1 MKRAV
6 TEMDEMAEA
15 QQQQQL
21 EYQHFRQR
29 ITQQHHQYQQ
39 QQGGGDVTMGGASQ
53 FRQQSQQQ
61 QQQQRGRMTMGGG
74 NDARQSQRQ
83 QQPPGDTPLFRMAD
97 ALDENDGH
105 GPPGGTDNL
114 SVIDPRPVQKLT
126 YDIVPDRFSVFA
138 DLKTPYVVGRD
149 TPFFWHVPRSG
160 GVVVKTMLSHCLGQ
174 TLAAEVGESG
184 GHATDTVRLRGL
196 RCSFAGMNLPNDVS

>member
-1 MKRAV
+1 
-6 TEMDEMAEA
+6 
-15 QQQQQL
+15 
-21 EYQHFRQR
+21 
-29 ITQQHHQYQQ
+29 
-39 QQGGGDVTMGGASQ
+39 MGGASQ

>member
-1 MKRAV
+1 
-6 TEMDEMAEA
+6 
-15 QQQQQL
+15 
-21 EYQHFRQR
+21 
-29 ITQQHHQYQQ
+29 
-39 QQGGGDVTMGGASQ
+39 
-53 FRQQSQQQ
+53 
-61 QQQQRGRMTMGGG
+61 MGGG
-74 NDARQSQRQ
+74 NDAWQSQRQ
-83 QQPPGDTPLFRMAD
+83 QQPPGDTPFFRMAD

-105 GPPGGTDNL
+105 APPGGTDNL
-114 SVIDPRPVQKLT
+114 SVIDQRPVQKLT
-126 YDIVPDRFSVFA
+126 YDIVPDRFGVFA

-196 RCSFAGMNLPNDVS
+196 EMLVCGDDLPNDVS